1 MPSERRREIIA
12 AASPKP
18 AEGLDKDVI
27 MEVIRSNR
35 NEIKR
40 CYEVPSQE
48 TPTLA
53 GMVSVEWRSGPMVR

>member
-1 MPSERRREIIA
+1 
-12 AASPKP
+12 
-18 AEGLDKDVI
+18 